1 MGVGGHSGAR
11 RRFGGLGGVETRT
24 GGKLPWQEVASGGG
38 GAASGGGRGRPQVRT
53 RVERDEGEER
63 KRNRWRRLMREEAD
77 AACGVE
83 RMRETEMRRR
93 AGDE

>member
-1 MGVGGHSGAR
+1 MGVGGP
-11 RRFGGLGGVETRT
+11 LGGGGSSAAAVVVEER
-24 GGKLPWQEVASGGG
+24 PAEVVGGGG

>member
-1 MGVGGHSGAR
+1 MGEEELRAAAGTGVCGR
-11 RRFGGLGGVETRT
+11 RR
-24 GGKLPWQEVASGGG
+24 A
-38 GAASGGGRGRPQVRT
+38 RT
-53 RVERDEGEER
+53 RAERDAGEER
-63 KRNRWRRLMREEAD
+63 KRNWWRRRLMREEAD